1 MAVKLDNIS
10 LFDFSQ
16 TLAKTLFETYRYPW
30 EIISKIGEFII
41 NTGKSLP
48 VDLYKHLSPDIWIAY
63 DAIISDASTIRG
75 PAIICAGA
83 ELRPGA
89 YIRGNVLIGEGSVVG
104 NSTELK
110 NCILFNHT
118 AVPHFNYVGDSIL
131 GYKSHMGA
139 GAIASNVK
147 ADKSLIVIHGTEDIP
162 TGLKKMGAILGDG
175 VEIGCQCVLNPG
187 TIVGRHTSVY
197 PLTSVRGVIPEN
209 SIVKKTDDIVSKYL

>member
-16 TLAKTLFETYRYPW
+16 TLARILFETYRYPW
-30 EIISKIGEFII
+30 EIIPMIGEFII

-48 VDLYKHLSPDIWIAY
+48 KNLYNHPSPDIWIAH
-63 DAIISDASTIRG
+63 DAKISDETTICG
-75 PAIICAGA
+75 PAIICPGA

-89 YIRGNVLIGEGSVVG
+89 YIRDNVLIGEGSVVG

-110 NCILFNHT
+110 NCILFNRV

-131 GYKSHMGA
+131 GYHSHMGA

-147 ADKSLIVIHGTEDIP
+147 ADKSLVVIHGTEDIP

-187 TIVGRHTSVY
+187 TVVGRHTLIY

-209 SIVKKTDDIVSKYL
+209 SIVKSINNIVCKQ

>member
-1 MAVKLDNIS
+1 MAVKIDNIS

-30 EIISKIGEFII
+30 EIIPMIGEFII
-41 NTGKSLP
+41 NSGNSLP
-48 VDLYKHLSPDIWIAY
+48 KDQYKHHSPDIWIAY
-63 DAIISDASTIRG
+63 DAKISDASAIYG
-75 PAIICAGA
+75 PAIICPRA

-110 NCILFNHT
+110 NCILFNHV

-131 GYKSHMGA
+131 GYHSHMGA

-147 ADKSLIVIHGTEDIP
+147 VDKTLVVIHGDEDIQ

-175 VEIGCQCVLNPG
+175 VEIGCHCVLNPG
-187 TIVGRHTSVY
+187 TIVGKNTSIY

-209 SIVKKTDDIVSKYL
+209 SIVKRIDDIICRQ